1 LIENLNKEVNYDTK
15 FSLAEQKDS
24 INFDDLGNN
33 DDIWVLE
40 EGLVT
45 KNVFSDKDAIQRKME
60 MLNTKIFGLFSPVTY
75 SLTKKRKVFIPFEL
89 LIFHYRIEKGNN
101 LKNSSLRV
109 REGEIGVI
117 YDLNEE
123 HAFHYDLFDKLES
136 SNKHIDNLKGV
147 FLPAKCSDE
156 EVVKRCKDIVQY
168 KMLARAYKGLGIL
181 TLAKREKFYR
191 EAWELTTVCRGKEYI
206 RYAYKDRYSP
216 QSEHVSG
223 LKIRLDI

>member
-1 LIENLNKEVNYDTK
+1 MIENLNKEIMNDKKLGV
-15 FSLAEQKDS
+15 AEQEDA
-24 INFDDLGNN
+24 INFGNLGSDDYVS
-33 DDIWVLE
+33 VLE

-45 KNVFSDKDAIQRKME
+45 KNVYSDKEAIQRKME
-60 MLNTKIFGLFSPVTY
+60 MLNTKLFGLFSPVTY
-75 SLTKKRKVFIPFEL
+75 SLSKKRKVFIPFEL

-136 SNKHIDNLKGV
+136 SNKHIDTLKGV
-147 FLPAKCSDE
+147 FLPSKCSDE
-156 EVVKRCKDIVQY
+156 EVMTRCKDIVQY

-191 EAWELTTVCRGKEYI
+191 EAWELTTVCRGREHI

-216 QSEHVSG
+216 QNEHVSG